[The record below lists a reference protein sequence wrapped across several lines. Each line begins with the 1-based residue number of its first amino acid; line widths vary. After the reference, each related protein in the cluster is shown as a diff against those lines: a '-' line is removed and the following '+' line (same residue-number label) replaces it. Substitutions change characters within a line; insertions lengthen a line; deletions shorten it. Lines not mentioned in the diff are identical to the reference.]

1 MARPKMAERLAKNGK
16 LMEVLTK
23 ADEFRQYCEHLRGS
37 GPVGLVLTMGA
48 LHDGHASLIEVAKK
62 HATSV
67 VATVFVNPTQFGP
80 SEDFARYPRDLER
93 DAGVCQA
100 AGASVLFA
108 PTPQQM
114 YPDGEQTRV
123 HVGKLATGL
132 CGAMRPGHFEGVCTV
147 VTKFFALCGPCVA
160 VFGEKDYQ
168 QLKVI
173 ERTVTDLLLPVTVIG
188 AKTLRD
194 VDGLAMSSRNRYLS
208 AEDRQ
213 RALSLVA
220 ALRECAR
227 LYDRGERRVSVLEA
241 AARALL
247 ESTQV
252 EYVSLVDSDTLELYP
267 EVVDANARLLI
278 AARVEKTRLIDNCSL
293 ATGPA
298 Q

>member
-1 MARPKMAERLAKNGK
+1 MK
-16 LMEVLTK
+16 VLTK
-23 ADEFRQYCEHLRGS
+23 ADEFRAYCDQQRRS

-48 LHDGHASLIEVAKK
+48 LHDGHASLLRTAKQ
-62 HATSV
+62 HAASV

-80 SEDFARYPRDLER
+80 NEDFARYPRDLDH
-93 DAGVCQA
+93 DAQVCQE

-108 PTPQQM
+108 PSAQEM
-114 YPDGEQTRV
+114 YPAGEQTRV
-123 HVGKLATGL
+123 HVGRLAAGL
-132 CGAMRPGHFEGVCTV
+132 CGASRPGHFEGVCTV

-168 QLKVI
+168 QLKII

-188 AKTLRD
+188 AKTMREP
-194 VDGLAMSSRNRYLS
+194 DGLAMSSRNRYLT
-208 AEDRQ
+208 AEERP

-227 LYDRGERRVSVLEA
+227 LYERGERRVTVLHD

-247 ESTQV
+247 ERTEV
-252 EYVSLVDSDTLELYP
+252 EYVSLVGSDDLEPYP

-278 AARVEKTRLIDNCSL
+278 AARVNKTHLIDNCSL
-293 ATGPA
+293 ATGPV
-298 Q
+298 